1 MMPLPLLKH
10 FKSVAVILAVMAGTA
25 ALAYALW
32 SKPLLDAEASLAAG
46 NRDGALAAYARAEER
61 FKRFPVAQRVLPR
74 DYALSV
80 TNQLALLYRNGNH
93 DAVIAKAEE
102 APPGAT
108 PRVWAGSALFALA
121 SAEARSDARVVLLSR
136 AQAEF
141 RQALEQSPDDWDTKY
156 NYEVTAKLV
165 DALRKKPVVE
175 PDTLMQ
181 LVRPQQKQPKAVR
194 KRG

>member
-1 MMPLPLLKH
+1 MPSSFLKH
-10 FKSVAVILAVMAGTA
+10 LKSVAVLVAVMAGSA

-32 SKPLLDAEASLAAG
+32 SKPLRDAEVALAAG
-46 NRDGALAAYARAEER
+46 NRDAALAHYVRAEER
-61 FKRFPVAQRVLPR
+61 FKRFPIAQRLLPR
-74 DYALSV
+74 EYALSV
-80 TNQLALLYRNGNH
+80 SNQLALLYRSGDH

-102 APPGAT
+102 APPRAT
-108 PRVWAGSALFALA
+108 PRFWAGSALFALA
-121 SAEARSDARVVLLSR
+121 SAEAKSDVRVVLLSR

-141 RQALEQSPDDWDTKY
+141 KQALEQSPDDWDTKY
-156 NYEVTAKLV
+156 NYEVTGKLV
-165 DALRKKPVVE
+165 AALRKKPEVE

>member
-1 MMPLPLLKH
+1 MPLSFLKH
-10 FKSVAVILAVMAGTA
+10 LKSVAVVVAVMAGTA

-32 SKPLLDAEASLAAG
+32 SKPLLDAEVALAAG
-46 NRDGALAAYARAEER
+46 NRDAALAAYARAEER

-80 TNQLALLYRNGNH
+80 SNQLALLYRSGNH

-102 APPGAT
+102 APPRAA
-108 PRVWAGSALFALA
+108 PRFWAGSALFALA
-121 SAEARSDARVVLLSR
+121 SAEAKSDVRVVLLSR

-141 RQALEQSPDDWDTKY
+141 KQALEQSPDDWDTKY
-156 NYEVTAKLV
+156 NYEVTGKLV
-165 DALRKKPVVE
+165 EALRKKPVDE